1 MYFFEMYLPF
11 SSYNGIN
18 KLLQSNNSK
27 IGLSVNNRIKA
38 VNRKE
43 KAQQSANEWLIK
55 SLEWNDLK
63 FHHSQEEVQNKE
75 KNNKNRNKKK
85 VVWSI

>member
-43 KAQQSANEWLIK
+43 KAQQSANE
-55 SLEWNDLK
+55 
-63 FHHSQEEVQNKE
+63 
-75 KNNKNRNKKK
+75 
-85 VVWSI
+85 